1 MVMIQTASQKCL
13 TSFYLGRKC
22 VFCGKR
28 KVCLTA
34 RGYVKCLRCDRQ
46 KSLKR
51 LRKELAVLVAFVEQ
65 RPAYQVALEHDLH
78 YYTVSKIFKSVRE
91 LLYYQCELEGKRLS
105 GNIEIDE
112 AYFGGKRKG
121 KRGRG
126 AAGKSVVLGLLERDG
141 KVYTRIV
148 DTVTAEQLM
157 EVIRAKTRKG
167 SVFHTDT
174 FKSYNS
180 LHQFGKHL
188 KVNHNKALVDRNHNH
203 INGLEG
209 FWSYAKHK
217 LYNYRGV
224 SKANFPVYLKEMEYR
239 YNHRKENILDP
250 IISLYFSYVSV

>member
-1 MVMIQTASQKCL
+1 MIQTKSQKRL

-22 VFCGKR
+22 IFCGKR
-28 KVCLTA
+28 RVCLTG
-34 RGYVKCLRCDRQ
+34 RSYVKCGKCGKQ

-65 RPAYQVALEHDLH
+65 RPAYQVALEHGLR
-78 YYTVSKIFKSVRE
+78 YYTVSKIFKDLRE
-91 LLYYQCELEGKRLS
+91 IIYHQCELEGKRLS
-105 GNIEIDE
+105 GDIEIDE
-112 AYFGGKRKG
+112 AYFGGRRKG

-126 AAGKSVVLGLLERDG
+126 AAGKSVVLGLLERQG
-141 KVYTRIV
+141 KVYTRVV
-148 DTVTAEQLM
+148 DTITAEQLL

-180 LHQFGKHL
+180 LHQFGKHF
-188 KVNHNKALVDRNHNH
+188 KVNHAKTLVTKNHNH
-203 INGLEG
+203 INGIEG

-224 SKANFPVYLKEMEYR
+224 SRSNFPVYLKEMEYR
-239 YNHRKENILDP
+239 YNHRKEHILDP
-250 IISLYFSYVSV
+250 LISLYFGYVSV

>member
-1 MVMIQTASQKCL
+1 MVMIQTAYQKCL
-13 TSFYLGRKC
+13 TSFWLGRKC

-28 KVCLTA
+28 RGCFTG
-34 RGYVKCLRCDRQ
+34 RGYVKCLKCGKQ
-46 KSLKR
+46 KSLKK

-65 RPAYQVALEHDLH
+65 RPAYQIATEHGLH
-78 YYTVSKIFKSVRE
+78 YATVSKIFRNIRE
-91 LLYYQCELEGKRLS
+91 IIFHQCELEGKRLS

-112 AYFGGKRKG
+112 AYFGGRRKG

-126 AAGKSVVLGLLERDG
+126 AAGKSVVLGLLERQG
-141 KVYTRIV
+141 KVYTRV
-148 DTVTAEQLM
+148 VSTVSAEQLL
-157 EVIRAKTRKG
+157 EIIRNKTRKG

-188 KVNHNKALVDRNHNH
+188 KVNHEKTLVSRNHNH
-203 INGLEG
+203 INGIEG

-224 SKANFPVYLKEMEYR
+224 SKSNFALYLKEMEYR
-239 YNHRKENILDP
+239 YNHRKDNILEP
-250 IISLYFSYVSV
+250 IISLYFGYVSV

>member
-1 MVMIQTASQKCL
+1 MVMIQIKSQKRL

-22 VFCGKR
+22 IFCGKR
-28 KVCLTA
+28 KVCLTG
-34 RGYVKCLRCDRQ
+34 RGYIKCSRCGKQ
-46 KSLKR
+46 KSLKK

-65 RPAYQVALEHDLH
+65 RPAYQVALEHGLH
-78 YYTVSKIFKSVRE
+78 YYTVSRIFRNLRE
-91 LLYYQCELEGKRLS
+91 IIYHQCELEGKRLS

-112 AYFGGKRKG
+112 AYFGGRRKG

-126 AAGKSVVLGLLERDG
+126 AAGKSVVLGLLERQG
-141 KVYTRIV
+141 KVYTRVV
-148 DTVTAEQLM
+148 DSITAEQFL
-157 EVIRAKTRKG
+157 EVIRYKARKG

-188 KVNHNKALVDRNHNH
+188 KINHNKTLVTRNHNH
-203 INGLEG
+203 INGIEG

-224 SKANFPVYLKEMEYR
+224 SRANFPVYLKEMEYR
-239 YNHRKENILDP
+239 YNHRKEHILDS
-250 IISLYFSYVSV
+250 IISLYFGYVSV

>member
-1 MVMIQTASQKCL
+1 MVMIQTRYQKCL

-22 VFCGKR
+22 VFCGGR
-28 KVCLTA
+28 KVCLTS
-34 RGYVKCLRCDRQ
+34 RGYVKCAKCGSQ
-46 KSLKR
+46 KSLKK
-51 LRKELAVLVAFVEQ
+51 LRKELAVLVAFTEQ
-65 RPAYQVALEHDLH
+65 RPAYQVAIEHDLH
-78 YYTVSKIFKSVRE
+78 YYTVAKIFRNLRE
-91 LLYYQCELEGKRLS
+91 IIYHQCELEGKRLS

-126 AAGKSVVLGLLERDG
+126 AAGKSVVLGLLERQG
-141 KVYTRIV
+141 KVYTRVV
-148 DTVTAEQLM
+148 DTITAEQLL
-157 EVIRAKTRKG
+157 EVIKTKTRKG

-188 KVNHNKALVDRNHNH
+188 KVNHSKTLVDRNHNH
-203 INGLEG
+203 INGIEG

-224 SKANFPVYLKEMEYR
+224 
-239 YNHRKENILDP
+239 
-250 IISLYFSYVSV
+250 